1 MKKYFCTFCFALFI
15 SCSFAQTKNN
25 NSILIRHDTTLLRA
39 DECEWIIKSLVKNDT
54 VLKSQIKR
62 SVPQIMLESIEKGK
76 LTAMDPVTNKPI
88 PAKAIFTWQAAVDSV
103 LNYDNDGNAKL
114 TTKERRINAD
124 NITQIRIYQDWYFDL
139 STGKFQVQI
148 KWIELLQEIYTSST
162 GLFIGYSPYCSIYY

>member
-1 MKKYFCTFCFALFI
+1 MKKYITTLLLAAIGYCCFA
-15 SCSFAQTKNN
+15 QN
-25 NSILIRHDTTLLRA
+25 NSVLIRHDTTLLRA

-76 LTAMDPVTNKPI
+76 LTAMDPVTHKPI
-88 PAKAIFTWQAAVDSV
+88 PAKAIFTWQAAVDST
-103 LNYDNDGNAKL
+103 LTYDDNGNAKV
-114 TTKERRINAD
+114 TTTLRPINTG

-139 STGKFQVQI
+139 DTGKFQVQI
-148 KWIELLQEIYTSST
+148 KWIELLQEMYTSST

>member
-1 MKKYFCTFCFALFI
+1 MKKYITTLLLAAIGYCCFA
-15 SCSFAQTKNN
+15 QN
-25 NSILIRHDTTLLRA
+25 NSVLIRHDTTLLKA
-39 DECEWIIKSLVKNDT
+39 DECEWIIKSLIKNDPA
-54 VLKSQIKR
+54 LISEIGKPIPLIILQA
-62 SVPQIMLESIEKGK
+62 IEKGRLK
-76 LTAMDPVTNKPI
+76 AIDPVTNKSI
-88 PAKAIFTWQAAVDSV
+88 PANAIFTWQAAVDSV

-162 GLFIGYSPYCSIYY
+162 GLFIGYSPYCIIYY